1 MPKDYSR
8 TLRIGDQIQRELALM
23 LPREVKDPR
32 LGFVTITGVEVSR
45 DLSHA
50 KVFITLMDDDADKV
64 QQSLDILS
72 DASGLLRSRLG
83 QAIKLRSLPQL
94 HFYFDEST
102 QRGARLSALIERAIS
117 EDQLHGERE

>member
-23 LPREVKDPR
+23 IPREVKDPR

-45 DLSHA
+45 DLGHA
-50 KVFITLMDDDADKV
+50 KVFITLMSDDADKI
-64 QQSLDILS
+64 QQSLAILS

-94 HFYFDEST
+94 HFYFDESIV
-102 QRGARLSALIERAIS
+102 RGARLSALIERAVS
-117 EDQLHGERE
+117 EDKQHGENE